1 MNDGKHQ
8 RDFAVVHERTDEVGE
23 PPEVYILL
31 RVKKARPLARYA
43 RGQGTRGL
51 RVGKTLAR
59 LATVGTG
66 RYLFPIAM
74 LMAASL
80 RKPRRPRRRLGR
92 S

>member
-43 RGQGTRGL
+43 RGRGPA
-51 RVGKTLAR
+51 VC
-59 LATVGTG
+59 VW
-66 RYLFPIAM
+66 
-74 LMAASL
+74 
-80 RKPRRPRRRLGR
+80 
-92 S
+92 